1 MVTVLIVDD
10 SAFMRRELSR
20 IMESDPDIKVAG
32 AARDGLEALDKVK
45 SLNPDVVALDINMPK
60 MDGLTALQ
68 RIMIESPRPCIM
80 ISSLT
85 QEGAQETFDA
95 LDLGAVDY
103 VPKPSGSVSVDIG
116 KQREE
121 IIAKVKGAAIARLP
135 RRTPARVKVK
145 KDLVLPEE
153 KKRFIHPAGEPVI
166 SQKIVAIGVSTG
178 GPKTLMDIVP
188 KLPKDINAAVLIA
201 QHMPGGFTTTFAKR
215 MNDFSQIDVKEAS
228 ESDIIE
234 TGNGYLAPGQYHM
247 TVAKRGLAEG
257 AIIRLSEEP
266 VNALYRPSV
275 DVMFNSVVKLYGS
288 NTIGVLLTGMGSD
301 GVDGMEKIKKAGGA
315 TIAEDESSC
324 IIYGMPKGAIERGVV
339 DHILPA
345 NRIAEKI
352 AEILK

>member
-1 MVTVLIVDD
+1 MITVLIVDD
-10 SAFMRRELSR
+10 SAFMRRELAK

-32 AARDGLEALDKVK
+32 AARDGLEAIEKVK

-103 VPKPSGSVSVDIG
+103 VSKPSGSVSVDIG
-116 KQREE
+116 KQKDE
-121 IIAKVKGAAIARLP
+121 IIDKIKGAAIAKLP

-145 KDLVLPEE
+145 KDLVLPEA
-153 KKRFIHPAGEPVI
+153 KKRFAHPAGESVI

-188 KLPKDINAAVLIA
+188 KLPQDIKAGVLIA

-215 MNDFSQIDVKEAS
+215 MNDFSRIDVMEAS

-234 TGNGYLAPGQYHM
+234 TGKGYLAPGQYHM

-257 AIIRLSEEP
+257 AVIRLSEEP

-275 DVMFNSVVKLYGS
+275 DVLFNSVVKLYGS

-301 GVDGMEKIKKAGGA
+301 GVDGMEKIKKAGGI

-339 DHILPA
+339 DYILPA
-345 NRIAEKI
+345 TKIADKI